1 MLPRINAILNFLT
14 DNIKIV
20 WDEKKKEEEEED
32 DDLQPKT
39 NNTIMINKTLFCYL
53 KNVKTKIDK
62 CQHEWDKYKKY
73 TNPHEY
79 IHSIIPNTKQS
90 VCSLKPLSRSFYKMI
105 EISTLL
111 NIHNELPKNSC
122 QTFHLAEGPGGFIEA
137 VVKMRNNA
145 NDRYY
150 GMTLI
155 NDQDHNVPGWH
166 KSKHFLDQNKNVLI
180 EYGKD
185 GTGDLQNAENLL
197 YCYEKYANSMDLIT
211 ADGGFD
217 FSYDFNNQETECTK
231 LIFCQICF
239 AIAMQKIGGTF
250 VIKFFDSF
258 TRVSLEMLYLLSA
271 LYEEVY
277 FIKPNTSRHANS
289 EKYVVCKKY
298 RANADLQGF
307 IMKLYMIIQAMQE
320 QAQAMQAQ
328 AQAMQ
333 EQAQAMQEQ
342 AQAMQEQQQ
351 QHQQPQLE
359 KNIISLFAVEIPYLY
374 SNRIEEYNA
383 IFGQQQIENIHMTL
397 QLILNNKRDKLETM
411 KKTHIQKCIEWCQ
424 KYNIPYHK
432 NILNNNIFLSSLS
445 SKQQQPILI
454 L

>member
-1 MLPRINAILNFLT
+1 
-14 DNIKIV
+14 
-20 WDEKKKEEEEED
+20 
-32 DDLQPKT
+32 
-39 NNTIMINKTLFCYL
+39 
-53 KNVKTKIDK
+53 
-62 CQHEWDKYKKY
+62 
-73 TNPHEY
+73 
-79 IHSIIPNTKQS
+79 
-90 VCSLKPLSRSFYKMI
+90 
-105 EISTLL
+105 
-111 NIHNELPKNSC
+111 
-122 QTFHLAEGPGGFIEA
+122 LAEGPGGFIEA

-155 NDQDHNVPGWH
+155 NDHDHNVPGWH
-166 KSKHFLDQNKNVLI
+166 KSKHFLDQNKNVII

-185 GTGDLQNAENLL
+185 GTGDLQNGENLL

-258 TRVSLEMLYLLSA
+258 TRISLEMLYLLSA

-320 QAQAMQAQ
+320 Q
-328 AQAMQ
+328 
-333 EQAQAMQEQ
+333 E
-342 AQAMQEQQQ
+342 QEQQQ
-351 QHQQPQLE
+351 EQQQEQEKEKEEKEE

-454 L
+454 